1 VCEKERVLFSLKEGK
16 AHMYV
21 SEVTVANKNKKII
34 SDFLLLD
41 SIMALKKLK
50 ADIFLFYPD
59 KHLFGIVKT

>member
-1 VCEKERVLFSLKEGK
+1 MCEKERVLFSLKEGK

-34 SDFLLLD
+34 SDFLFLD

-50 ADIFLFYPD
+50 TDIFLFYQA
-59 KHLFGIVKT
+59 KRHFGIVKT

>member
-21 SEVTVANKNKKII
+21 SEVTVANKNKKNI
-34 SDFLLLD
+34 SDFLFLD

-50 ADIFLFYPD
+50 TDIFLFY
-59 KHLFGIVKT
+59 